1 MYLLFSKP
9 SELSS
14 ARIYKTENILS
25 LRGRKPGGVTIWC
38 DMSCAVESVGAA
50 CTPGRTLH
58 QLRLPGA
65 EETEGMKKTAKMPF
79 FSNLLRISARVPTER
94 AVHCSRK
101 FGSSVFISFILFSK
115 VK

>member
-25 LRGRKPGGVTIWC
+25 LMGRKPGGVTIWC

-50 CTPGRTLH
+50 
-58 QLRLPGA
+58 
-65 EETEGMKKTAKMPF
+65 
-79 FSNLLRISARVPTER
+79 
-94 AVHCSRK
+94 
-101 FGSSVFISFILFSK
+101 
-115 VK
+115 